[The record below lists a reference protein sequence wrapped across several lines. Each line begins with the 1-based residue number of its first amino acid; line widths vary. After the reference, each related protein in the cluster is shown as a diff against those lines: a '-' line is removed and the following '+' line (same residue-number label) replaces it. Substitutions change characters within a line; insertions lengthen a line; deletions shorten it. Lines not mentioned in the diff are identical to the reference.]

1 MKRLASIRELK
12 PDETRREKT
21 IFVNLD
27 ELLGQVDEI
36 RGFGPCIFIEDLK
49 EITLYEVK
57 ENG

>member
-1 MKRLASIRELK
+1 MEQLVLIREMK
-12 PDETRREKT
+12 PDESKYEKT

-57 ENG
+57 KNV